1 MFRILTGSDY
11 DEVMYLQPSKLCR
24 YLICP
29 KMSKIELFNR
39 LDFSQNTEG
48 SKQAMYMGSWLHKM
62 YYEKNGN
69 TVNNLL
75 LKEIRKHYGKVLQKQ
90 ILIERIKVILRG
102 KFDNLEINPVL
113 GTVSVVE
120 GKTTGKGRLTTREL
134 SAALF
139 QLQIYLF
146 ILKPILNNLGWELDK
161 YHYLEIYDQ
170 NTYTMMKRIEVEEDM
185 ETEEMIKEIVKSFL
199 GLSPMMLPPSYICK
213 RCPRQVKSICGRTSK

>member
-1 MFRILTGSDY
+1 
-11 DEVMYLQPSKLCR
+11 
-24 YLICP
+24 
-29 KMSKIELFNR
+29 
-39 LDFSQNTEG
+39 
-48 SKQAMYMGSWLHKM
+48 M